1 MWVFSNDFSVSVEI
15 SLFYNPFFLNYD
27 TLIDFTMLNP
37 QWGQDIHVCGFSLK
51 IVNDVNVYV
60 HEGY

>member
-1 MWVFSNDFSVSVEI
+1 MGLLNDFSISVEI
-15 SLFYNPFFLNYD
+15 NLFYNPFFLNYD
-27 TLIDFTMLNP
+27 TLIDLTMLNP

-51 IVNDVNVYV
+51 IVNDFNVYV